1 MMNPELESEERRK
14 KTRYIGRHLAITFL
28 LCLLL
33 ILLPYLFLQ
42 ILKHRPYWWLAE
54 NKSFIEMEQICVE
67 KIGDKYN
74 GFYAEPGTAY
84 YSVQITWKN
93 PANEPGMVP
102 YVDMGSVSGNKEE
115 PSMQCQVFDYR
126 GKETGG
132 VIVPP
137 GETYEDVRIVQIGE
151 RADHLL
157 LEQGEKW
164 LGYSRNK
171 YKITLPDKTGVKS
184 LLYQEQQET
193 EL

>member
-28 LCLLL
+28 WCLIL

-93 PANEPGMVP
+93 PANEPGTLP
-102 YVDMGSVSGNKEE
+102 YVDM
-115 PSMQCQVFDYR
+115 
-126 GKETGG
+126 
-132 VIVPP
+132 
-137 GETYEDVRIVQIGE
+137 
-151 RADHLL
+151 
-157 LEQGEKW
+157 
-164 LGYSRNK
+164 
-171 YKITLPDKTGVKS
+171 
-184 LLYQEQQET
+184 
-193 EL
+193 